1 MLVAPK
7 EFIMDQSANKK
18 ITRIG
23 RVQNIIF
30 MNTILTPKEYEDI
43 IDYLNPEENYKNQ
56 KSVQDY
62 NIFYL
67 LNKDEKKTDDDEE
80 GPKQTM
86 FDQIM
91 ISQQ

>member
-1 MLVAPK
+1 
-7 EFIMDQSANKK
+7 MDQSANKK

-23 RVQNIIF
+23 RVKNIIF